1 MVDKL
6 ALVNHLLQTVGER
19 RVLTLETGHPSVTQA
34 VQALESYDED
44 FQGRG
49 WWFNR
54 NQAMKLL
61 PNNLGQILLPKEAL
75 SFQVTHVHLQNLG
88 PSEKARYTRRGGM
101 VYDSVLNTNIIGK
114 PIVADLI
121 VRLDIE
127 DLPSIAASYLKHWA
141 AENYYVDDDGD
152 NQKSNKLGERRML
165 AFHALKAEELRVEA
179 TNALDSPAAQHLTHR
194 VGQAQGNN
202 PVIPGGRYSR

>member
-6 ALVNHLLQTVGER
+6 SLVNHLLQTVGER

-34 VQALESYDED
+34 IQALESYDED

-54 NQAMKLL
+54 NKSMKLL
-61 PNNLGQILLPKEAL
+61 PNNLGQILLPKEAM
-75 SFQVTHVHLQNLG
+75 SFQVTHRQLQNL
-88 PSEKARYTRRGGM
+88 SSNEKSRYTSRGGM
-101 VYDSVLNTNIIGK
+101 VYDSWQNTFAVGVSIY
-114 PIVADLI
+114 ADLV

-141 AENYYVDDDGD
+141 AENYYIDDDGD
-152 NQKSNKLGERRML
+152 NQKSDKLAERRML
-165 AFHALKAEELRVEA
+165 AFHALKAEELKVEA
-179 TNALDSPAAQHLTHR
+179 TNALDSPAAQHLTYR
-194 VGQAQGNN
+194 IGQSQGHN
-202 PVIPGGRYSR
+202 PLLPGGRYSR